1 MKGWIDIVYVG
12 LIYERLDWYRK
23 GCIDIGK
30 LYWYIK
36 GWIDI
41 GKVKLIYERLDWYR
55 KG

>member
-1 MKGWIDIVYVG
+1 MKGWIDIGKVI

-30 LYWYIK
+30 VS
-36 GWIDI
+36 IDI

-55 KG
+55 KS